1 MNKKIFIQFFLIL
14 IIFFSSFFFYKAFFI
29 EPAVE
34 SKKKMDDNKIS
45 EDGSNEK
52 KITNMMKDITYKSLH
67 SGDNSYVI
75 NAEFGEID
83 KDNAD
88 FMLLTNVKGKFFF
101 KDSDMIE
108 ISSEKAYYD
117 SLNYNTN
124 FYQNVLILYKDH
136 QINSDNFDLLF
147 DKKLGTIYNN
157 IIYKDLDIILRADKV
172 DIDLITKDTKIYM
185 LDNSK
190 KVKIKYLN

>member
-1 MNKKIFIQFFLIL
+1 MNKKILIQFFLIL
-14 IIFFSSFFFYKAFFI
+14 IIFCASFIFYKVFFTNPI
-29 EPAVE
+29 LELE
-34 SKKKMDDNKIS
+34 NKIS
-45 EDGSNEK
+45 ENKNDEK
-52 KITNMMKDITYKSLH
+52 KKTNIINDITYKSVH
-67 SGDNSYVI
+67 SGDNSYI
-75 NAEFGEID
+75 IKAEFGEID
-83 KDNAD
+83 KDNQD

-124 FYQNVLILYKDH
+124 FYQNVLIVFKDH

-147 DKKLGTIYNN
+147 DKKLGTIYSN
-157 IIYKDLDIILRADKV
+157 IIYKNLNTVLRADKV
-172 DIDLITKDTKIYM
+172 DINLITKDSKIYM
-185 LDNSK
+185 LDKSK

>member
-1 MNKKIFIQFFLIL
+1 MNKKILIQFFLIL
-14 IIFFSSFFFYKAFFI
+14 IIFCVSFIFYKVFFTNPI
-29 EPAVE
+29 LELE
-34 SKKKMDDNKIS
+34 NKIS
-45 EDGSNEK
+45 ENKNDEK
-52 KITNMMKDITYKSLH
+52 KKTNIINDITYKSVH
-67 SGDNSYVI
+67 SGDNSYI
-75 NAEFGEID
+75 IKAEFGEID
-83 KDNAD
+83 KDNQD

-124 FYQNVLILYKDH
+124 FYQNVLIVFKDH

-147 DKKLGTIYNN
+147 DKKLGTIYSN
-157 IIYKDLDIILRADKV
+157 IIYKNLNTVLRADKV
-172 DIDLITKDTKIYM
+172 DINLITKDSKIYM
-185 LDNSK
+185 LDKSK

>member
-1 MNKKIFIQFFLIL
+1 MNKKILIQFFLIL
-14 IIFFSSFFFYKAFFI
+14 IIFCVSFIFYKVFFTNPI
-29 EPAVE
+29 LELE
-34 SKKKMDDNKIS
+34 NKIS
-45 EDGSNEK
+45 ENKNDEK
-52 KITNMMKDITYKSLH
+52 KKTNMINDITYKSVH
-67 SGDNSYVI
+67 SGDNSYI
-75 NAEFGEID
+75 IKAEFGEID
-83 KDNAD
+83 KDNQD

-124 FYQNVLILYKDH
+124 FYQNVLIVFKDH

-147 DKKLGTIYNN
+147 DKKLGTIYSN
-157 IIYKDLDIILRADKV
+157 IIYKNLNTVLRADKV
-172 DIDLITKDTKIYM
+172 DINLITKDSKIYM
-185 LDNSK
+185 LDKSK

>member
-1 MNKKIFIQFFLIL
+1 MNKKILIQFFLIL
-14 IIFFSSFFFYKAFFI
+14 IIFCASFIFYKVFFTNPI
-29 EPAVE
+29 LELE
-34 SKKKMDDNKIS
+34 NKIS
-45 EDGSNEK
+45 ENKNDEK
-52 KITNMMKDITYKSLH
+52 KKTNMINDITYKSVH
-67 SGDNSYVI
+67 SGDNSYI
-75 NAEFGEID
+75 IKAEFGEID
-83 KDNAD
+83 KDNQD

-124 FYQNVLILYKDH
+124 FYQNVLIVFKDH

-147 DKKLGTIYNN
+147 DKKLGTIYSN
-157 IIYKDLDIILRADKV
+157 IIYKNLNTVLRADKV
-172 DIDLITKDTKIYM
+172 DINLITKDSKIYM
-185 LDNSK
+185 LDKSK

>member
-1 MNKKIFIQFFLIL
+1 VNKKILIQFFLIL
-14 IIFFSSFFFYKAFFI
+14 IIFCASFIFYKVFFTNPI
-29 EPAVE
+29 LELE
-34 SKKKMDDNKIS
+34 NKIS
-45 EDGSNEK
+45 ENKNDEK
-52 KITNMMKDITYKSLH
+52 KKTNMINDITYKSVH
-67 SGDNSYVI
+67 SGDNSYI
-75 NAEFGEID
+75 IKAEFGEID
-83 KDNAD
+83 KDNQD

-124 FYQNVLILYKDH
+124 FYQNVLIVFKDH

-147 DKKLGTIYNN
+147 DKKLGTIYSN
-157 IIYKDLDIILRADKV
+157 IIYKNLNTVLRADKV
-172 DIDLITKDTKIYM
+172 DINLITKDSKIYM
-185 LDNSK
+185 LDKSK